1 MGHRAARP
9 RFGLFPCRADPG
21 TAQSPVPGRMGR
33 RAEMESTAQ
42 HDARAVLARLFNS
55 RAGPGFVLTK
65 PCRARAGPMGMTQTC
80 STNLRDEHGEGHGAA
95 ASAE

>member
-1 MGHRAARP
+1 
-9 RFGLFPCRADPG
+9 
-21 TAQSPVPGRMGR
+21 
-33 RAEMESTAQ
+33 MESTTQ

-55 RAGPGFVLTK
+55 RAGPDFVLIK

-95 ASAE
+95 ASAEQPLAGFDHGREVAWDA